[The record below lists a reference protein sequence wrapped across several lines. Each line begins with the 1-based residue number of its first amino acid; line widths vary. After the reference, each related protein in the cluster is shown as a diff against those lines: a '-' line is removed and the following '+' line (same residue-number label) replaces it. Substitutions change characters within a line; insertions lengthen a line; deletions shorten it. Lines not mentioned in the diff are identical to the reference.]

1 MNARHLAIGLCT
13 FRRPEQLSGCL
24 QSLGAMDCPENIP
37 LCLIVADN
45 DPQGSALGVVNNFR
59 VTAPFPV
66 HYRVEER
73 PGIPCARN
81 RVLHEAATLGITD
94 LAFIDDDEYVEAQWL
109 VTLWGRYIS
118 SGADVMAGYVT
129 TIYPPETP
137 QWIKEGNFFQNP
149 KRQSGTLL
157 TSAATGNVLFNFQK
171 LAVEWDFSFD
181 ERFGLAGGSDSDFFS
196 RAAKKG
202 AVIQWTDDAVV
213 YELLAQE
220 RMCLSYLLKNR
231 FRKSNL
237 KLGYADLSLPQ
248 KTGLFFGLAKK
259 IICCLLAL
267 PLSFFAGFSGF
278 AAALSRTV
286 GAIAN
291 MLALLGCRITWNQ
304 YNSSTVKNAK

>member
-24 QSLGAMDCPENIP
+24 QSLGAMDCPENIS

-45 DPQGSALGVVNNFR
+45 DPEVSALDVVNNFR
-59 VTAPFPV
+59 ATAAFPV
-66 HYRVEER
+66 HYRVEEQ
-73 PGIPCARN
+73 PGIPSARN

-94 LAFIDDDEYVEAQWL
+94 MAFIDDDEYVEAQWL

-149 KRQSGTLL
+149 KRQSDTFL

-171 LAVEWDFSFD
+171 LAVAWDLSFD

-202 AVIQWTDDAVV
+202 AAIQWTDDAVV
-213 YELLAQE
+213 YELLAKE
-220 RMCLSYLLKNR
+220 RMCLAYLLKNR

-237 KLGYADLSLPQ
+237 KLGYADLSLSQ

-259 IICCLLAL
+259 IICSILAL

-291 MLALLGCRITWNQ
+291 ILALLGCRITWNQ